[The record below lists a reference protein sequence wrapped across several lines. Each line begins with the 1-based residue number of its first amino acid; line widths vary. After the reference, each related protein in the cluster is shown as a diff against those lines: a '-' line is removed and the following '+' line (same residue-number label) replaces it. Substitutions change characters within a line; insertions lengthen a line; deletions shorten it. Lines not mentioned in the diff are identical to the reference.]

1 MVSAFVSN
9 QSHTFVVSLQGWL
22 HCVTLATIP
31 CRLGPRSLAL
41 RGATQSEQNL
51 ERLVTRGTLSKSSSL
66 WDMRPP
72 DEVYGEG
79 WFWNMKNV
87 SFSPKLIT
95 GLDEFTGRVIKLADY
110 QSIEL
115 HSEHLRNWKNHE
127 MQMNDVYHLNQ
138 CEKVYLTLASI
149 WWAMETRKDVMP
161 NSSFFPEKPT
171 TAQRRQV
178 MSRDWVGWHL
188 S

>member
-9 QSHTFVVSLQGWL
+9 QSRTFVVSLQGWL

-31 CRLGPRSLAL
+31 CRLGPRSLAAQGSHPKWTKSGKTCHS
-41 RGATQSEQNL
+41 RNS
-51 ERLVTRGTLSKSSSL
+51 VKIIFTLGHVAPRRSL
-66 WDMRPP
+66 WWGLILKH
-72 DEVYGEG
+72 EEC
-79 WFWNMKNV
+79 F
-87 SFSPKLIT
+87 FSPKLIT
-95 GLDEFTGRVIKLADY
+95 GLDEFTARVIKLADY
-110 QSIEL
+110 QSVEL
-115 HSEHLRNWKNHE
+115 HSEHLGNWKNHE

-171 TAQRRQV
+171 TAQRR
-178 MSRDWVGWHL
+178 
-188 S
+188 